1 MGIHKNILALGQLRP
16 NAGFSWVDAD
26 DYSCLKYYSDKDDKP
41 TESEIIEQAKTS
53 ENIQTFK
60 MLRLQRNQKLSE
72 SDWWAGSD
80 ITMTEDQATYRKAL
94 RDLPSTASPELD
106 EDGELTGVTWP
117 TKPKQ

>member
-1 MGIHKNILALGQLRP
+1 MGIYKNILALKQLRP
-16 NAGFSWVDAD
+16 NAGFSWADAD

-53 ENIQTFK
+53 ENIQAFK

-72 SDWWAGSD
+72 TDWWAGSD
-80 ITMTEDQATYRKAL
+80 LKMTADQATYREAL

-117 TKPKQ
+117 TKPKG